1 MSEAKGFVVLR
12 LIDGLAEGRDEEGRG
27 DIGNHL
33 SGDDEAKRRT
43 KPKPNCQF
51 S

>member
-1 MSEAKGFVVLR
+1 MSEAKGFVVPR
-12 LIDGLAEGRDEEGRG
+12 LIDGLVEEGRRG

-33 SGDDEAKRRT
+33 SGDDEAKRRRRT

>member
-1 MSEAKGFVVLR
+1 MSEAQGFVVLR
-12 LIDGLAEGRDEEGRG
+12 LIDGLVEEGRG

-33 SGDDEAKRRT
+33 SGGDDEAKRRGT